1 MQAYFDFGNIS
12 NALPKKQ
19 QQTYKKQTNKQTNKK
34 NSQKFLRLSFS
45 NLSSPKQ
52 IF

>member
-1 MQAYFDFGNIS
+1 MQANFDFGNIS

-19 QQTYKKQTNKQTNKK
+19 QQTYKKQTNKQTKK
-34 NSQKFLRLSFS
+34 TQKILRLSFS